1 MPERGGRSRPK
12 GSPRRSG
19 TGRHPTQPISARG
32 QRVLDRVRKTCL
44 ALPEATEKEAWGAP
58 TFRVRDKLFCHFR
71 DNHHGDGRIA
81 IWCKST
87 HDDQDM
93 LVRSQPQVFF
103 VPAYVGPSGWVGMI
117 LDRPDWAL
125 ATEILTNAYRMNASK
140 RQLELLDEIT

>member
-19 TGRHPTQPISARG
+19 TGRHPIQPISARG
-32 QRVLDRVRKTCL
+32 QRLLDRVRKICL
-44 ALPEATEKEAWGAP
+44 GLPEATEKEAWGAA